1 MKTYQQLKDE
11 GYFDNKPE
19 ATYGSS
25 VVVGRER
32 PTAVD
37 EKEYP
42 MTSAPIPGG
51 VVFPPMEKRTAP
63 MNASEEVVERIRQA
77 NIKDGFYGTTPAI
90 DNTVRVP
97 DQIVNGVPQSD
108 YPNYPNDTTIVIT
121 RGNGVEKGPNGQY
134 EGIPTGPYQGD
145 PLGAPPEYEG
155 IPTGPYVGV
164 PQAAAPIVR
173 DRFGNP
179 VRSGDGGVINLPT
192 QNPNYQAPNAGGKG
206 SDATVGSA
214 VKQLGGK

>member
-19 ATYGSS
+19 PTYGSS

-37 EKEYP
+37 ETEYQ
-42 MTSAPIPGG
+42 MINAPVPGG
-51 VVFPPMEKRTAP
+51 VAFPQEKRMAP
-63 MNASEEVVERIRQA
+63 MNASEEVLERIRQA
-77 NIKDGFYGTTPAI
+77 NIKDGFYGTTPVI

-97 DQIVNGVPQSD
+97 DQIVNGVPKPD
-108 YPNYPNDTTIVIT
+108 YPMGPTIVIS
-121 RGNGVEKGPNGQY
+121 RGSGVEEGPTGQY
-134 EGIPTGPYQGD
+134 EGIPTGPYEGD
-145 PLGAPPEYEG
+145 PMGALPEYEG
-155 IPTGPYVGV
+155 IPAGPYIVE
-164 PQAAAPIVR
+164 PQVAVPIVR

-179 VRSGDGGVINLPT
+179 VRSGNGGVINLPT